1 MVGVAASTEKEVD
14 MGKRGP
20 APTPTNLK
28 LLHGETRPS
37 RVNLNEPVPSYRP
50 VQPPDDL
57 PPASREIWEKLAP
70 DLERKGVLTHWDVL
84 AFEVLCDAAA
94 HYREARRT
102 VTERGVLCTGRKDA
116 TVKNPAMQM
125 LRETSHMILAAGGR
139 FGLTPAD
146 RASLMSGGNETAD
159 DREALLS

>member
-1 MVGVAASTEKEVD
+1 

-37 RVNLNEPVPSYRP
+37 RLNLNEPVPSYKP
-50 VQPPDDL
+50 VEPPDHLTVEARAVWD
-57 PPASREIWEKLAP
+57 ALAP
-70 DLERKGVLTHWDVL
+70 DLERKGVLTHWDAV
-84 AFEVLCDAAA
+84 AFEVFCDAVA
-94 HYREARRT
+94 HYREAARDIADF
-102 VTERGVLCTGRKDA
+102 GVMIRGRKDA
-116 TVKNPAMQM
+116 TIKNPAMQM
-125 LRETSHMILAAGGR
+125 VRDASRTILVFGGR